1 MSLFFIV
8 IATLLVD
15 IVLPSY
21 PDMSCYSDGGYINDF
36 DDPINNV
43 QSNFFLNGVASS
55 VHSNHREDRRWQF
68 GYCKPPTPAFI
79 SQGSLSTTPYDDPW
93 IRDCNT
99 INANAAMIGATS
111 SHDNNR
117 EDRQWVW
124 YCGVLDSSKYYLTG
138 CTDTGYLN
146 GY

>member
-8 IATLLVD
+8 IATLLID

-21 PDMSCYSDGGYINDF
+21 PGMSCYSDGGYINDF

-99 INANAAMIGATS
+99 IN
-111 SHDNNR
+111 
-117 EDRQWVW
+117 
-124 YCGVLDSSKYYLTG
+124 
-138 CTDTGYLN
+138 
-146 GY
+146 